1 MTIVVTGANG
11 QLGRLVVEHLRKR
24 ANTSDIVASVRE
36 PAKAQDLGVE
46 VRRGD
51 FDQPETLDTAF
62 AGADKLLI
70 ISTGDASDHRLTQH
84 RNAIEAAKRAGVGHV
99 FYTSLTKADTSSM
112 LLART
117 HAPTEELL
125 KASGLTYTILRN
137 NWYLENDLG
146 TIAAALATGTVAS
159 SARDGRT
166 APVTRAEYAE
176 AAAVALTTEGH
187 ENTVYELGAP
197 VTYSYADWATALSEA
212 TGREITFTA
221 LTDEQAE
228 AQLTEAGLPAHVVGV
243 LVDSNRGI
251 TRGDLALA
259 APDLAKLLGREPVTL
274 REWVE
279 AQAASSSAE

>member
-24 ANTSDIVASVRE
+24 GDASEIAVSVRE

-46 VRRGD
+46 VRQGD
-51 FDQPETLDTAF
+51 FDRPETLDFT
-62 AGADKLLI
+62 GAEKLLI
-70 ISTGDASDHRLTQH
+70 ISTGDASDHRVTQH
-84 RNAIEAAKRAGVGHV
+84 GNAIEAAKRAGVRHV
-99 FYTSLTKADTSSM
+99 FYTSLTKADSSSM

-117 HAPTEELL
+117 HGPTEELL

-159 SARDGRT
+159 SAGDGRT

-176 AAAVALTTEGH
+176 AAAVALTTDGH
-187 ENTVYELGAP
+187 ENAIYELGSP
-197 VTYSYADWATALSEA
+197 VTYSYADWAAALSEA

-221 LTDEQAE
+221 LTDAQAAE
-228 AQLTEAGLPAHVVGV
+228 QLTAAGLPAPVVEV

-251 TRGDLALA
+251 AGGDLAVA

-274 REWVE
+274 REWVA
-279 AQAASSSAE
+279 AQAASSSEE

>member
-11 QLGRLVVEHLRKR
+11 QLGRLVVGQLLKR
-24 ANTSDIVASVRE
+24 VDASEIAVSVRE
-36 PAKAQDLGVE
+36 PAKAADLGVD
-46 VRRGD
+46 VRHGD
-51 FDQPETLDTAF
+51 FDRPETLDQAF
-62 AGADKLLI
+62 AGADKVLV
-70 ISTGDASDHRLTQH
+70 ISTGEASDHRVTQH
-84 RNAIEAAKRAGVGHV
+84 GNAIEAAKRAGVRHI
-99 FYTSLTKADTSSM
+99 FYTSLTKADSSSM

-117 HAPTEELL
+117 HGPTEELL

-146 TIAAALATGTVAS
+146 TIAAALATGTLAS
-159 SARDGRT
+159 SAGDGRT

-176 AAAVALTTEGH
+176 AAAVALTTDGH
-187 ENTVYELGAP
+187 ENAVYELGSP
-197 VTYSYADWATALSEA
+197 VTYSYADWAAALSEA

-228 AQLTEAGLPAHVVGV
+228 EQLTAAGLPAPLVGV

-251 TRGDLALA
+251 AAGDLALA
-259 APDLAKLLGREPVTL
+259 APDLAKLIGREPVTL
-274 REWVE
+274 REWIA